1 MATTPCVV
9 ARSHAQAVPMQ
20 HGACDS
26 AQTSCLASASRAA
39 QLDGTMA
46 AEVAAPS
53 IDEHKEGAGK

>member
-9 ARSHAQAVPMQ
+9 ARSHAQAVPM

-46 AEVAAPS
+46 AEVAAAPGV
-53 IDEHKEGAGK
+53 DEHKEVAGK